1 MVNPGFAGQ
10 HIVPST
16 IRKAKKLV
24 DLLKR
29 EHHEELAIEVDGN
42 ITPEHA
48 KSLREIGANI
58 FVGGTSS
65 IFKGK
70 VEKYS
75 ENIGI
80 LRDNIK

>member
-1 MVNPGFAGQ
+1 MRVALAGQ

-24 DLLKR
+24 DLLKH

-48 KSLREIGANI
+48 KTLRDIGASI

-65 IFKGK
+65 IFKGLLSD
-70 VEKYS
+70 YAS
-75 ENIGI
+75 NINN
-80 LRDNIK
+80 LRLQIQ